1 MIESLRAQT
10 KCIWYKN
17 ESWNSSDNDN
27 CLEDNNVVDTS
38 FLKLRLDI
46 VKAQQEIGLVLGEV
60 LYLMC
65 SHWSLLGVNINK
77 IVKIYF

>member
-1 MIESLRAQT
+1 MKAEIQVTMISVWKT
-10 KCIWYKN
+10 KK
-17 ESWNSSDNDN
+17 
-27 CLEDNNVVDTS
+27 LVDTS

>member
-38 FLKLRLDI
+38 FLKLRLGI
-46 VKAQQEIGLVLGEV
+46 VKAQQEIGLERFFIWCVHIGLSWVL
-60 LYLMC
+60 
-65 SHWSLLGVNINK
+65 I
-77 IVKIYF
+77 